1 MLWREDMLAKREYSV
16 FLHLLFKNLLAQDLE
31 SAAVPDYPLIKSV
44 DIYRSRLG
52 LCR

>member
-1 MLWREDMLAKREYSV
+1 MLDKREYFV
-16 FLHLLFKNLLAQDLE
+16 FPHLLSESLLEQALE

-44 DIYRSRLG
+44 DIYRSCLG